1 MSSENEIIKALE
13 NEIHLANDIGDVHSM
28 MIQIGL
34 IKDALDLLK
43 RKDAEIKE
51 LEAVTGLMKNRE
63 YYNKFVKE
71 VFQKETGN
79 ELLFPDFDEIY
90 KRYFEQQAEIERLQK
105 LQKPTGAG
113 GFRIEN
119 GKVIYY
125 SDMLN
130 GYRHE
135 FKDLDEIVKELNLYM
150 HTDYKN
156 IELIT
161 HYKNKAETAK
171 AEAIKELAERLKEGE
186 VYMRVE
192 FPDTNLGTMAYVVL
206 SDDIDNLVKEMAGD
220 DK

>member
-1 MSSENEIIKALE
+1 MSNNVSLIDGHIDGKKMSDEDIMKALE
-13 NEIHLANDIGDVHSM
+13 VHSNEKYDNCE
-28 MIQIGL
+28 GCPYL
-34 IKDALDLLK
+34 KGDFCEGFTKYSKPFRDVLDLIK
-43 RKDAEIKE
+43 RKD
-51 LEAVTGLMKNRE
+51 
-63 YYNKFVKE
+63 
-71 VFQKETGN
+71 
-79 ELLFPDFDEIY
+79 
-90 KRYFEQQAEIERLQK
+90 AEIERLQK